1 MNVEKLKLFGEYVDN
16 TAASHKNTG
25 YALGFQIGHN
35 KVEKWSNWQ
44 LKYIYAMLGKDA
56 ILDTTPDSDRYG
68 GKTGMRSH
76 EISLTY
82 GLAKNTYLGF
92 DVYRS
97 WDITKAAKSP
107 ETLVQVDWNL
117 KF

>member
-1 MNVEKLKLFGEYVDN
+1 
-16 TAASHKNTG
+16 
-25 YALGFQIGHN
+25 
-35 KVEKWSNWQ
+35 
-44 LKYIYAMLGKDA
+44 
-56 ILDTTPDSDRYG
+56 
-68 GKTGMRSH
+68 MRSH